1 LHGNHLRRR
10 DCWLAGLLGILE
22 AIYEGLTG
30 GEVGT
35 ISVKIGDGCM
45 NIGKTAI
52 ALLAALGLLI
62 GPEPGGAQEIATI
75 LVPDLRM
82 RSGPGTDYRIIAGL
96 EKGVR
101 VTILGRDNGWLQIE
115 KGRRQGY
122 VIDRDD
128 FVAIVHQPEA
138 GKLENRERLKDSTP
152 GAETVHRQ
160 LRQAQ
165 SDLDTISRKEK
176 TVLDEFNTAEEAL
189 NLARQQV
196 RATQTEVAA
205 MDARISEIED
215 QSRDLERALS
225 TGEAYAAKRLLA
237 LYKLNWLGRIHLLAT
252 ADSFFDFIHRRSS
265 LQRILAQDDALLEA
279 LNNDKIALEALLTQ
293 LNAKKAEKRS
303 LQLTLK
309 DRIDSLS
316 DRQERRRV
324 LLEKIRG
331 EKKLEVAA
339 LTALRQAAANLDTA
353 VMHIEPS
360 VQKFVPSAEK
370 KSEDKMF
377 DAYKGLLSWP
387 VRGKI
392 ISFFGPHRD
401 KEYAVTNFQSGI
413 NIRAERGEPIRCVA
427 DGYTIFS
434 NWFKGFG
441 NMMIIDHG
449 DHYYTVYAHLEEVFK
464 VKGDRV
470 EKNEVIATVGDS
482 GSLMGPALHFE
493 VRYHGKPVDPMD
505 WIRKG

>member
-1 LHGNHLRRR
+1 MTVTFGN
-10 DCWLAGLLGILE
+10 
-22 AIYEGLTG
+22 
-30 GEVGT
+30 
-35 ISVKIGDGCM
+35 GCM
-45 NIGKTAI
+45 KLGNTAV
-52 ALLAALGLLI
+52 ALVLALGLWI
-62 GPEPGGAQEIATI
+62 GVEAVFAGETGTI

-96 EKGVR
+96 EEGSR

-115 KGRRQGY
+115 QGPLQGY
-122 VIDRDD
+122 VIDRQD
-128 FVAIVHQPEA
+128 FVSVVRHSGA
-138 GKLENRERLKDSTP
+138 GRFAPQKRLKNSAP
-152 GAETVHRQ
+152 GAETVHSRLQ
-160 LRQAQ
+160 QAQ
-165 SDLDTISRKEK
+165 SDLASISRKEK
-176 TVLDEFNTAEEAL
+176 SVLDELDAAEESL
-189 NLARQQV
+189 NRSRQRV
-196 RATQTEVAA
+196 RATQAEIADL
-205 MDARISEIED
+205 DARLGEIEE
-215 QSRDLERALS
+215 QTRELETALS
-225 TGEAYAAKRLLA
+225 TGEAYAAKRLAA

-252 ADSFFDFIHRRSS
+252 ADSFFDFVHRRSS

-279 LNNDKIALEALLTQ
+279 LNNDKIALVSLLTQ

-303 LQLTLK
+303 LELTLN
-309 DRIDSLS
+309 DRIGSLS

-331 EKKLEVAA
+331 EKELELEA
-339 LTALRQAAANLDTA
+339 LKALKKAAAELDTA
-353 VMHIEPS
+353 VMRIEPT
-360 VQKFVPSAEK
+360 VPKSTPSLKK
-370 KSEDKMF
+370 KSEDKTF

-387 VRGKI
+387 VKGKI
-392 ISFFGPHRD
+392 ITFFGPHRD
-401 KEYAVTNFQSGI
+401 REYAITNFQSGI

-493 VRYHGKPVDPMD
+493 VRYHGKPVDPME

>member
-1 LHGNHLRRR
+1 MTDKFGN
-10 DCWLAGLLGILE
+10 
-22 AIYEGLTG
+22 
-30 GEVGT
+30 
-35 ISVKIGDGCM
+35 GCM
-45 NIGKTAI
+45 KSWKNII
-52 ALLAALGLLI
+52 AMVLALGLWI
-62 GPEPGGAQEIATI
+62 GSEPGWAREIGTI
-75 LVPDLRM
+75 LVPNLRM
-82 RSGPGTDYRIIAGL
+82 RSGPGTDYRVVGGL
-96 EKGVR
+96 EQGAR
-101 VTILGRDNGWLQIE
+101 VTILERDNGWIQIE
-115 KGRRQGY
+115 QGRRQGY

-128 FVAIVHQPEA
+128 FVEVVRQGGAETATPQK
-138 GKLENRERLKDSTP
+138 KLKNSASN
-152 GAETVHRQ
+152 AETVHSRLQ
-160 LRQAQ
+160 QAQ
-165 SDLDTISRKEK
+165 SELASISRKEES
-176 TVLDEFNTAEEAL
+176 VLEEFNAAEEAL
-189 NLARQQV
+189 NRARRQV
-196 RATQTEVAA
+196 RATRAEMVDL
-205 MDARISEIED
+205 DARIGEIEER
-215 QSRDLERALS
+215 SGNLEKVLS
-225 TGEAYAAKRLLA
+225 TGEAYAAKRLSA

-252 ADSFFDFIHRRSS
+252 AESFFDFVHRRSS

-279 LNNDKIALEALLTQ
+279 LNNDKIALESLLTQ

-303 LQLTLK
+303 LELTLK
-309 DRIDSLS
+309 DRIGSLS

-324 LLEKIRG
+324 LLEKIRS
-331 EKKLEVAA
+331 EKKLEMAA
-339 LTALRQAAANLDTA
+339 LSALKEAATDLDTA

-360 VQKFVPSAEK
+360 VPKTAPTVK
-370 KSEDKMF
+370 NKSEDKTF

-387 VRGKI
+387 VKGKI
-392 ISFFGPHRD
+392 ITFFGPHRD
-401 KEYAVTNFQSGI
+401 KEYAVTNFQCGI

-493 VRYHGKPVDPMD
+493 VRYHGKPVDPMQ

>member
-1 LHGNHLRRR
+1 M
-10 DCWLAGLLGILE
+10 A
-22 AIYEGLTG
+22 A
-30 GEVGT
+30 
-35 ISVKIGDGCM
+35 KFGDICM
-45 NIGKTAI
+45 NFGKTAI
-52 ALLAALGLLI
+52 ALLLALGLWI
-62 GPEPGGAQEIATI
+62 GPEPVGAREIGTI

-82 RSGPGTDYRIIAGL
+82 RSGPGTDYRVIADL
-96 EKGVR
+96 EKGAR
-101 VTILGRDNGWLQIE
+101 VTVLGRKNGWLQIE
-115 KGRRQGY
+115 QERRQGF

-128 FVAIVHQPEA
+128 FVAIARHSGA
-138 GKLENRERLKDSTP
+138 GEVTPQKRLKKSAAS
-152 GAETVHRQ
+152 AETVHSR

-165 SDLDTISRKEK
+165 SDLASISRKEK
-176 TVLDEFNTAEEAL
+176 SVLDEFNAAEEAL
-189 NLARQQV
+189 NRARRQV
-196 RATQTEVAA
+196 RAARAEMAGL
-205 MDARISEIED
+205 DARIGEIEE
-215 QSRDLERALS
+215 QSRELEAALS
-225 TGEAYAAKRLLA
+225 TGETYAAKRLSA

-252 ADSFFDFIHRRSS
+252 AESFFDFVHRRSS

-279 LNNDKIALEALLTQ
+279 LNNDKIALESLLTQ

-303 LQLTLK
+303 LELTLK
-309 DRIDSLS
+309 DRIGGLS
-316 DRQERRRV
+316 DRQEQRRG

-331 EKKLEVAA
+331 EKKLEIAA
-339 LTALRQAAANLDTA
+339 LKALKQAAADLDTA

-360 VQKFVPSAEK
+360 VPKSAAPVK
-370 KSEDKMF
+370 NKSEDKMF

-387 VRGKI
+387 VKGKI
-392 ISFFGPHRD
+392 ITFFGPHRD

-493 VRYHGKPVDPMD
+493 VRYHGKPVDPMK

>member
-1 LHGNHLRRR
+1 MTIGFR
-10 DCWLAGLLGILE
+10 DDGIKF
-22 AIYEGLTG
+22 
-30 GEVGT
+30 V
-35 ISVKIGDGCM
+35 
-45 NIGKTAI
+45 KTAV
-52 ALLAALGLLI
+52 ALVLALVLWI
-62 GPEPGGAQEIATI
+62 GPDPACAREIGTV

-82 RSGPGTDYRIIAGL
+82 RSGPGTDYRVIAGL
-96 EKGVR
+96 EKGAQ
-101 VTILGRDNGWLQIE
+101 VTILGRDDGWLQIKQE
-115 KGRRQGY
+115 GRQGY

-128 FVAIVHQPEA
+128 FVAVARQSGA
-138 GKLENRERLKDSTP
+138 GNAAPQKGLKNSAP
-152 GAETVHRQ
+152 GAETFHSR
-160 LRQAQ
+160 LRQAR
-165 SDLDTISRKEK
+165 SDLASISRKEK
-176 TVLDEFNTAEEAL
+176 SVLDEFNTAEEAL
-189 NLARQQV
+189 NRARRQV
-196 RATQTEVAA
+196 LGTQAEMADL
-205 MDARISEIED
+205 DARIGEIEG
-215 QSRDLERALS
+215 QSRDLETALS
-225 TGEAYAAKRLLA
+225 TGEAYAAKRLSA

-252 ADSFFDFIHRRSS
+252 AESFFDFINRRSS

-279 LNNDKIALEALLTQ
+279 LNNDKIALESLLTQ

-303 LQLTLK
+303 LELTLK
-309 DRIDSLS
+309 DRIGSLS

-331 EKKLEVAA
+331 EKELEIAA
-339 LTALRQAAANLDTA
+339 LNALKQAAADLDTE
-353 VMHIEPS
+353 VMHIAPPVPKS
-360 VQKFVPSAEK
+360 APSAK
-370 KSEDKMF
+370 NKSDDKTF

-387 VRGKI
+387 VKGKI
-392 ISFFGPHRD
+392 ITFFGPHRD
-401 KEYAVTNFQSGI
+401 KKYAVTNFQSGI

-493 VRYHGKPVDPMD
+493 VRYHGKPVDPME